1 MPVTEM
7 EAMAVQIVRRLD
19 RGPLSARTRGA
30 MLGFSPA
37 DIMRL
42 RNATLSC
49 FTDAQLRNA
58 LILLNEGNGRR
69 RGREGAITAS
79 PLP

>member
-1 MPVTEM
+1 MPATEM
-7 EAMAVQIVRRLD
+7 KAMAVQIVRRLD
-19 RGPLSARTRGA
+19 RGLLSARVRGA

-42 RNATLSC
+42 RNASLSR

-58 LILLNEGNGRR
+58 LILLNEGNGWRS
-69 RGREGAITAS
+69 GREGASMTS